1 MKIWWPLPCRP
12 SFSPRDTQGRDRG
25 LKTYKYTLTVVDVAS
40 HCKEAEPLTSKDSDE
55 VASALHKIYKWPLKW
70 PQLLQVDPGLEV
82 IGPATKE
89 MEKRK
94 KKKKNIR
101 GGRTKIHLDQAVVK
115 RYNRTLAM
123 RLGHQYAVE
132 MLLPES

>member
-1 MKIWWPLPCRP
+1 MAFEMATAASGRPWSRSHWPCHERNGK
-12 SFSPRDTQGRDRG
+12 TQ
-25 LKTYKYTLTVVDVAS
+25 
-40 HCKEAEPLTSKDSDE
+40 
-55 VASALHKIYKWPLKW
+55 
-70 PQLLQVDPGLEV
+70 
-82 IGPATKE
+82 
-89 MEKRK
+89 